1 MGEALPGSKVKMS
14 LTEFQA
20 HMEGKRT
27 IIASLSV
34 RSIFGCKIWT
44 KRKMEVGEKIL
55 SKKASGMN

>member
-14 LTEFQA
+14 LAEFQA

-27 IIASLSV
+27 IIANLSV

-44 KRKMEVGEKIL
+44 KGKIEVGEKL
-55 SKKASGMN
+55 SSKKASGMN

>member
-27 IIASLSV
+27 IIANLSV

-44 KRKMEVGEKIL
+44 KRKMEVGEKFL

>member
-27 IIASLSV
+27 IIANLSV

-44 KRKMEVGEKIL
+44 KRKMEVG
-55 SKKASGMN
+55 